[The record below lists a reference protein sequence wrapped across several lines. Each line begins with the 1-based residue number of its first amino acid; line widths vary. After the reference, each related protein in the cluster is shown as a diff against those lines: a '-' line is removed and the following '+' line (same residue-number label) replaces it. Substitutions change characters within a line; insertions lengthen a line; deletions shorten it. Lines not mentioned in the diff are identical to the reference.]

1 MFRLSKK
8 VEYAI
13 LAMQYMASHKDEIL
27 SAKEIAQAL
36 DISFEFLSKAMQTL
50 MKEGFV
56 TSIQGIKGGYNLVK
70 TPDKIAIIEILRA
83 FNENIGLVECLSH
96 GIEDCNRTDNCNIK
110 NPMNKLRHRIN
121 YIFQK
126 TTIADLMDDYEK
138 APMTNG
144 YRNTFINLE
153 NLK

>member
-56 TSIQGIKGGYNLVK
+56 TSIQGIKGGYNLAR

-96 GIEDCNRTDNCNIK
+96 GIEDCTRTDNCNIK
-110 NPMNKLRHRIN
+110 NPMNKLQHRIN

-126 TTIADLMDDYEK
+126 TTISDLMDDFDK
-138 APMTNG
+138 TNTTIG
-144 YRNTFINLE
+144 YGNTFINLE

>member
-13 LAMQYMASHKDEIL
+13 LAMQYMASHKNEIL

-56 TSIQGIKGGYNLVK
+56 KSLQGIKGGYNLAK
-70 TPDKIAIIEILRA
+70 TPNEITIMEILHA
-83 FNENIGLVECLSH
+83 FKENIGIVECLSY
-96 GIEDCNRTDNCNIK
+96 GVEDCSRTANCNIK
-110 NPMNKLRHRIN
+110 NPMLKLQHRVN

-126 TTIADLMDDYEK
+126 TTIADLMDNYETVPI
-138 APMTNG
+138 ANG
-144 YRNTFINLE
+144 FSNTFINLE